1 MNRVEL
7 IKVTSD
13 ETGMRLDRWFSS
25 HYPALGHGALQKLLR
40 TGQVRVDGG
49 RAKAKDRIEAG
60 QTVRVPPL
68 PRKTDEASKQTGKI
82 LSESDARFIR
92 DLVIYEDDDVIALN
106 KPPGLAVQGG
116 TKTGRHVDGL
126 LDGLRLKNGE
136 RPRLV
141 HRLDKDTSGVLLLG
155 RSRAAAA
162 MLGKAL
168 QGRRV
173 IKTYWALLK
182 GVPSPVRGEIDQAL
196 AKRGGEGA
204 ERMGFAG
211 HDDDDSKR
219 AVTRYEVIENA
230 GRKYCWA
237 ALWPLTGRTHQLRVH
252 MAGIGHSVIGD
263 GKYGGE
269 DAHPGGEISPKLHLH
284 ARQIEVPLAKGRTL
298 KVTASLPDHMARTWS
313 LLGFDP
319 ERETSY
325 FSQDT
330 GTG

>member
-1 MNRVEL
+1 MSGVEL
-7 IKVTSD
+7 IRVTSD

-25 HYPALGHGALQKLLR
+25 HYPTLGHGALQKLLR

-49 RAKAKDRIEAG
+49 RAKARDRVEEG
-60 QTVRVPPL
+60 QTVRVPPTV
-68 PRKTDEASKQTGKI
+68 RKTSDTPPPAQAGKS
-82 LSESDARFIR
+82 LSESDERFIR
-92 DLVIYEDDDVIALN
+92 GLVIYEDDDVIALN

-126 LDGLRLKNGE
+126 LDALRQKKGE

-141 HRLDKDTSGVLLLG
+141 HRLDKDTSGVLLLA
-155 RSRAAAA
+155 RNRAAAA

-173 IKTYWALLK
+173 VKTYWALLK
-182 GVPSPVRGEIDQAL
+182 GVPSPAQGEIDQAL
-196 AKRGGEGA
+196 VKRGGEGA

-211 HDDDDSKR
+211 QDDDDSKR
-219 AVTRYEVIENA
+219 AVTRYEVVEKA
-230 GRKYCWA
+230 GQKYCWA

-252 MAGIGHSVIGD
+252 MAGIGHPVIGD

-269 DAHPGGEISPKLHLH
+269 EAHPGGEISPKLHLH
-284 ARQIEVPLAKGRTL
+284 AREIEVPLNNLRAL
-298 KVTASLPDHMARTWS
+298 KVTADLPEHMARTWG

-319 ERETSY
+319 DRDTSY
-325 FSQDT
+325 FAEDT
-330 GTG
+330 

>member
-1 MNRVEL
+1 MSRVEH
-7 IKVTSD
+7 ITVTSG
-13 ETGMRLDRWFSS
+13 EAGMRLDRWFSS

-49 RAKAKDRIEAG
+49 RVKAKDRVEAG
-60 QTVRVPPL
+60 QTVRIPPL
-68 PRKTDEASKQTGKI
+68 PVKNDRGPAAHDRHLSVSDEK
-82 LSESDARFIR
+82 FIR
-92 DLVIYEDDDVIALN
+92 DLIIYQDDDVVALN

-116 TKTGRHVDGL
+116 TKTGRHVDML
-126 LDGLRLKNGE
+126 LDGLRHRNGE

-141 HRLDKDTSGVLLLG
+141 HRLDKDTSGVLLLA

-182 GVPSPVRGEIDQAL
+182 GVPSPVQGEIDQAL
-196 AKRGGEGA
+196 AKRGGDGK
-204 ERMGFAG
+204 ERMDFAEDR
-211 HDDDDSKR
+211 DDGSKR
-219 AVTRYEVIENA
+219 AVTRYEVIEKA
-230 GRKYCWA
+230 GQKCCWA

-252 MAGIGHSVIGD
+252 MAGIGHPVIGD

-269 DAHPGGEISPKLHLH
+269 EAHPGGEISPQLHLH
-284 ARQIEVPLAKGRTL
+284 AREIEVPLARGKSL
-298 KVTASLPDHMARTWS
+298 KIKAALPEHMAKTWG

-319 ERETSY
+319 NRETSY
-325 FSQDT
+325 FSEDT
-330 GTG
+330 